1 MKWFKKISIMSVVI
15 VAFVLPTSIQAADF
29 NWSVDLNLQS
39 RANPSQYASQLDARF
54 RLGEP
59 RIQGIMRM
67 VQEPADAYLILR
79 FAEMS
84 SRSPEYV
91 MEKYRAHRNQGW
103 GSIAQSL
110 NIKPGSADFK
120 ALKTKHDMYDDRG
133 GRDSRDN
140 RDNHDRNDHDRNDNH
155 NQNDNGNNHKKDRN

>member
-1 MKWFKKISIMSVVI
+1 
-15 VAFVLPTSIQAADF
+15 
-29 NWSVDLNLQS
+29 
-39 RANPSQYASQLDARF
+39 
-54 RLGEP
+54 LGES
-59 RIQGIMRM
+59 RIQNIMRV

-91 MEKYRAHRNQGW
+91 IEKYREHKKQGW
-103 GSIAQSL
+103 GSIAKSL

-133 GRDSRDN
+133 GRDSRD
-140 RDNHDRNDHDRNDNH
+140 HYDRNDYDRNDKN
-155 NQNDNGNNHKKDRN
+155 NQNDNGNSHKKNKN